1 MRLFLKRE
9 SWKPCWKMHIRV
21 HTILTAVLAVVAN
34 Q

>member
-1 MRLFLKRE
+1 MEVISEKRE
-9 SWKPCWKMHIRV
+9 LETVLEMHIRV